1 MEFVTVKSRDGV
13 QLNASIIKPPN
24 FDAQKKYP
32 VLVYTY
38 GGPHAQVVR
47 NTWGGANFLW
57 HELMAQK
64 GYIIFSLDNR
74 GSAGRGHAFETP
86 LHFRMGAQELSDQR
100 EGVQYLKSLPY
111 VDENRIGIWDG
122 ATAAT

>member
-1 MEFVTVKSRDGV
+1 MEFLTVQSHDGV
-13 QLNASIIKPPN
+13 ALNASIIKPRDFSP
-24 FDAQKKYP
+24 QKKYP

-47 NTWGGANFLW
+47 NGWGGANFLW
-57 HELMAQK
+57 HQLMAQK

-74 GSAGRGHAFETP
+74 GSAGRGHAFETS

-100 EGVQYLKSLPY
+100 DGVRYLKSLRSEERRVGEEGRVGLWP
-111 VDENRIGIWDG
+111 
-122 ATAAT
+122 